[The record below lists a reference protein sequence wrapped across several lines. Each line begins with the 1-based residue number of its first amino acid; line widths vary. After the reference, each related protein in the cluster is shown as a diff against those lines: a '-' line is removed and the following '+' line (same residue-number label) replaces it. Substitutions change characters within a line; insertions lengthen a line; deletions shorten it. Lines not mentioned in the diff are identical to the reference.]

1 MKASLVSSSVAK
13 AKLKD
18 FDWQLKLIM
27 SSDKLSNIHQ
37 PVVAVDFTILTS
49 GGKTQNKTLEMS
61 KDELKRFLTSIEAAN
76 RVSQLSNQVCC
87 IICELLWCSILFSS
101 FQLLFIKL
109 CNVIVLYFRA

>member
-1 MKASLVSSSVAK
+1 MHMVSSSVER

-37 PVVAVDFTILTS
+37 PVVAVNFTIES
-49 GGKTQNKTLEMS
+49 CDGRDQNQMVEMS

-76 RVSQLSNQVCC
+76 KVGDGTVDL
-87 IICELLWCSILFSS
+87 IIFMI
-101 FQLLFIKL
+101 
-109 CNVIVLYFRA
+109 Y